1 MELKLGDLVNIK
13 IDTPHGLTIITG
25 PVSGIGFAVTR
36 PDAHWFEIAGM
47 GATFYTDDEI
57 EIKVVG

>member
-1 MELKLGDLVNIK
+1 MELMLGDLVNIK

-25 PVSGIGFAVTR
+25 PVSAIGFDVAR

-47 GATFYTDDEI
+47 GATFFTDDKI
-57 EIKVVG
+57 EIKKVG